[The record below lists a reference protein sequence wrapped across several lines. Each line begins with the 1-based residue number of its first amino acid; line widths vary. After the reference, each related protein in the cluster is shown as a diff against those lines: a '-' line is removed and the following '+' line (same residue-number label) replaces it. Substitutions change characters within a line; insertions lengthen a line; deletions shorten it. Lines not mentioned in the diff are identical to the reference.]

1 MNPIAFYLG
10 PLPIYWYGLLI
21 ALAFGLGMVLALYNS
36 SQRGINPDKLSDLLL
51 LVIPSAII
59 GARLYYVAFNW
70 GYYAS
75 NPLEIPAVW
84 HGGLAIHGGIIGGF
98 LAGYWYIRRHPE
110 LKLWA
115 VADIIAP
122 SLILGQA
129 IGRWGNFFNQE
140 AHGGPVT
147 PEFIS
152 RFPEFIQKG
161 MLIEGQYYHPTF
173 LYESLWNG
181 LVFVILIWMLRQKSW
196 PDGVVAM
203 SYLIL
208 YSFGRFF
215 VEGLRTDSLM
225 LGTFKAAQVVSII
238 SIILAAVFIYWRVK
252 KHNKTDSEH
261 P

>member
-1 MNPIAFYLG
+1 MNPIAFHLG
-10 PLPIYWYGLLI
+10 PFPIYWYGLLI
-21 ALAFGLGMVLALYNS
+21 ALAFGLGMILALYNAAK
-36 SQRGINPDKLSDLLL
+36 RNIDPDKLSDLLL

-70 GYYAS
+70 GYYSA
-75 NPLEIPAVW
+75 NPMEIPAIW
-84 HGGLAIHGGIIGGF
+84 HGGLAIHGGILGGF
-98 LAGYWYIRRHPE
+98 LAGYWYIRRHKE
-110 LKLWA
+110 LKLWS

-147 PEFIS
+147 AEFIS
-152 RFPEFIQKG
+152 KFPEFIQKG

-173 LYESLWNG
+173 LYESIWNF
-181 LVFVILIWMLRQKSW
+181 LVFLILIWMLKKKSL
-196 PDGVVAM
+196 PDGIVAM

-225 LGTFKAAQVVSII
+225 MGPFRTAQVI
-238 SIILAAVFIYWRVK
+238 SIIAIILASGFIYWRLRKQSNTEVDK
-252 KHNKTDSEH
+252 
-261 P
+261 